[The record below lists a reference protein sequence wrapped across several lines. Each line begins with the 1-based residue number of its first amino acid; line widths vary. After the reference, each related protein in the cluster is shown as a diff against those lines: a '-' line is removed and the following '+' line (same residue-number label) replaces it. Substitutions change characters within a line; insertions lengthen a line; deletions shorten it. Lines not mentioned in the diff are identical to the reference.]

1 MGHRLTT
8 ALNWPPQTCPTPF
21 MLIVFVLL
29 WDLLKRLTTRTA
41 APRFYGR
48 RIAPAK
54 CPAHYRR
61 KPAWVKRELICIQAR
76 TG

>member
-1 MGHRLTT
+1 
-8 ALNWPPQTCPTPF
+8 